1 MKLVTNFVAIVATLC
16 GSLAIAAAAAGSA
29 NPLEQTPTIQ
39 YKSPFRDYRPLGE
52 NKLTPWKAANEE
64 VGKIGGWR
72 VYAREMSEPASTL
85 PTSPSAPVKPP
96 SDNMTKPMPS
106 GHAGHGEPK

>member
-1 MKLVTNFVAIVATLC
+1 MKLVTSFVAVLATLC
-16 GSLAIAAAAAGSA
+16 GSAAIAAAPEAA

-39 YKSPFRDYRPLGE
+39 YQSPFRDYRPLGE
-52 NKLTPWKAANEE
+52 NKLTPWKAANDE

-72 VYAREMSEPASTL
+72 VYAREASEPAQSL
-85 PTSPSAPVKPP
+85 PTMPIAPAKPP

-106 GHAGHGEPK
+106 GHAGHGQPK